1 MKQIIHPIEKEILIR
16 ELTDEK
22 FIRYT
27 NNINNEIYIV
37 SAKDSPHVM
46 LEIGRLRELTFRA
59 ATGGTGKDAD
69 IDEADTGDIQ
79 FRQLIVWN
87 PAEQEIVGG
96 YRFILGSDLMP
107 DEQGVIHSP
116 TSHLFRFSE
125 KFKKDYWPYCIE
137 LGRSFVQPAYQP
149 SVNSRKGL
157 FSLDNIW
164 DGLGA
169 IIVAYPQMKYFFGK
183 MTMYPYYRV
192 LPRDMILYFLRKHF
206 PDNERLLE
214 PLPELRIDIET
225 GEDML
230 RAIFTGSNYE
240 EDYRILN
247 QQLRNRNLNIPP
259 LVNTY
264 MNLSSTMKSFGTA
277 LNHEFGEVE
286 ETAILVTIEDI
297 FESKKRRHTMNI
309 KRRG

>member
-16 ELTDEK
+16 ELTDDK

-96 YRFILGSDLMP
+96 YRFILGSDLIP

-206 PDNERLLE
+206 PDHESLLE

-225 GEDML
+225 GEDIL

-277 LNHEFGEVE
+277 LNPEFGEVE